1 MKTEKKVYHPP
12 DKRKYVPSVP
22 LASSNKTSQLKNK
35 AVAVTDNF
43 INTKI
48 SSVSKSNIEVWIS
61 YLASFHTRHT
71 KSEYIDKAADWLK
84 AEFEKIGYG
93 DVNFHNY
100 DEEGYALKN
109 VVCHKKGRSNKTIL
123 VCAHYDSRMENLN
136 DPESRAPGADDNASG
151 IAAILETSR
160 ILYEVD
166 SEDSVQFVFFSGEE
180 QGLWG
185 SKHYAQYL
193 KDSNVNLHRLIN
205 LDMVGY
211 PPSGKL
217 IIVIE
222 RDMGNAVTGNN
233 QDSQRFGEI
242 MEQAAVD
249 YTDLQ
254 VMLGPIYDS
263 DYMPFEALGY
273 VVAGLYDGGAVN
285 QNTHY
290 HSSTDIPSA
299 VNMDYIVS
307 TTKLLLATILQETR
321 NTPSP

>member
-1 MKTEKKVYHPP
+1 MKTEKKVYRPP
-12 DKRKYVPSVP
+12 DKRMHAPSVP
-22 LASSNKTSQLKNK
+22 LASSSKTSQLKNK

-43 INTKI
+43 IDTKI
-48 SSVSKSNIEVWIS
+48 SSVSKSNIELWIS
-61 YLASFHTRHT
+61 HLASFHTRHT
-71 KSEYIDKAADWLK
+71 KSKFIDKVADWLK
-84 AEFEKIGYG
+84 AEFGKFGYG

-109 VVCHKKGRSNKTIL
+109 VVCHKKGRSNKTNLI
-123 VCAHYDSRMENLN
+123 CAHYDSRMKDLN
-136 DPESRAPGADDNASG
+136 DSEFRAPGADDNASG

-160 ILYEVD
+160 ILCDV
-166 SEDSVQFVFFSGEE
+166 SLEDSVQFVFFSGEE

-211 PPSGKL
+211 PPSGKP

-222 RDMGNAVTGNN
+222 RDMGNAVAGND
-233 QDSQRFGEI
+233 QDSQRFGEV
-242 MEQAAVD
+242 MEQTAVD

-273 VVAGLYDGGAVN
+273 VVAGLYDGGAID

-299 VNMDYIVS
+299 VNMDYVVS

-321 NTPSP
+321 NTPSA